1 VAQQQEIIDAINKRL
16 GVGAAG
22 GAVTTGTGGLPGKRH
37 PAADGPAGQGAGF
50 SVATDELNGYVR
62 QTRMLADELHQ
73 LARHPVSSVQT
84 IADDSFGKIGKET
97 GFATALNHFAD
108 ALELQVNGVAKNA
121 DALGESVAKTAKT
134 YQRQDQELAQDILDL
149 IN

>member
-1 VAQQQEIIDAINKRL
+1 MAQQQEIIDAINQRL
-16 GVGAAG
+16 GGAAGATPAGAAG
-22 GAVTTGTGGLPGKRH
+22 GGHGRPDPSGA
-37 PAADGPAGQGAGF
+37 GPAGQGAGF

-62 QTRMLADELHQ
+62 QTRRLADELHD
-73 LARHPVSSVQT
+73 LARRPVSSVQT
-84 IADDSFGKIGKET
+84 IAEDSFGRIGKET

-134 YQRQDQELAQDILDL
+134 YQHQDQELAQDILDL
-149 IN
+149 IT